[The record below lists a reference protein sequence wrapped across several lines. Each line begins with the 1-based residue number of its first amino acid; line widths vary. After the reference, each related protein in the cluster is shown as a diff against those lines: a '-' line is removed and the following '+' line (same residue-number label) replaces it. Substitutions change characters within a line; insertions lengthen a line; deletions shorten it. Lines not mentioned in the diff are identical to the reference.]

1 MSGYASTVSAA
12 TMVNSSTIYTGEQIV
27 LQGVAGAMTNIMT
40 DGNTVLIPS
49 SSTGAFTMNSEG
61 SFATCMD
68 DCAITVG
75 TKNEEIKSSTV
86 TVMGGVNGTVTV
98 LNELKLEEPND
109 SFNQNVITPFST
121 VKKVCLD
128 IGGKMVQGKV
138 NGIDASSLSPLTIT
152 TTIIGQEVRVFE
164 PQYSEKAFNFINDS
178 LKQSLEQDKDIAI
191 CLDDKNEVRAIGV
204 WKVIK

>member
-1 MSGYASTVSAA
+1 
-12 TMVNSSTIYTGEQIV
+12 
-27 LQGVAGAMTNIMT
+27 
-40 DGNTVLIPS
+40 
-49 SSTGAFTMNSEG
+49 
-61 SFATCMD
+61 
-68 DCAITVG
+68 
-75 TKNEEIKSSTV
+75 
-86 TVMGGVNGTVTV
+86 MGGVNGTVTV